1 MICVRTGSRLHFGLL
16 SPAAPESLPRTGAGP
31 RRFGGVGLMVEAPS
45 LSLSMRPANSWSAKG
60 PLGERALSFVRR
72 FMKDLPEGLL
82 APQCLL
88 IEQAPPEHAGF
99 GVGTQLGLAVGR
111 ALASLANCKDLSII
125 DLARRVGRGVRSG
138 LGVHG
143 FAQGGFLV
151 EAGKRD
157 TESISP
163 LVTRVDFPDSW
174 RVVLVL
180 PSRQPSLHGDAE
192 VRAFQNLKT
201 KSSETDYLC
210 RLILLGLLPALIE
223 RDIEVFGE
231 ALHEFNARAGKAFAL
246 TQGGVYANAQVA
258 EVIEF
263 ARGQGVIGVGQS
275 SWGPAVFAITADE
288 EQANFLAIR
297 CRRHFGLESQ
307 DVIVTRARNVGVE
320 TRVEE
325 K

>member
-1 MICVRTGSRLHFGLL
+1 
-16 SPAAPESLPRTGAGP
+16 
-31 RRFGGVGLMVEAPS
+31 
-45 LSLSMRPANSWSAKG
+45 MR
-60 PLGERALSFVRR
+60 
-72 FMKDLPEGLL
+72 DLPEGLL

-99 GVGTQLGLAVGR
+99 GVGTQLGLGVGR
-111 ALASLANCKDLSII
+111 ALASLANFKDLSIS
-125 DLARRVGRGVRSG
+125 DLARRVGRGARSG

-151 EAGKRD
+151 EAGKHD

-163 LVTRVDFPDSW
+163 LVTRVAFPDSW

-180 PSRQPSLHGDAE
+180 PSRQPGLHGDKE
-192 VRAFQNLKT
+192 VKAFQHLQTKT
-201 KSSETDYLC
+201 SETDYLC
-210 RLILLGLLPALIE
+210 RLILLGILPALIE
-223 RDIEVFGE
+223 QDIEAFGE

-246 TQGGVYANAQVA
+246 AQGGVYANAQVA

-263 ARGQGVIGVGQS
+263 ARGQGVKGVGQS
-275 SWGPAVFAITADE
+275 SWGPAVFAVTAEE
-288 EQANFLAIR
+288 EQANFLANR

-307 DVIVTRARNVGVE
+307 DVIVTRARDVGAE
-320 TRVEE
+320 LRVEE